1 MSSTQKYAC
10 RSVFTEVGGADSG
23 GADSGGADS
32 GGGAVL
38 VVQLPPGAAD
48 GDVAADADA
57 SADMEQAA
65 TRTAAQRA
73 LIMAASVA

>member
-1 MSSTQKYAC
+1 M
-10 RSVFTEVGGADSG
+10 FTDV
-23 GADSGGADS
+23 GGADS

-38 VVQLPPGAAD
+38 VVQPPPRVAD
-48 GDVAADADA
+48 GDAGWDVVADADA
-57 SADMEQAA
+57 DADMEQAA